1 MEIYTE
7 MIVRKRQ
14 ILQQMMQAAAQRISR
29 NKVQHIMQQQQ
40 QPLPEYLPDDGP
52 LTSEQIEQIKQSAR
66 AKYA

>member
-29 NKVQHIMQQQQ
+29 NRVQHMMQQQ

-52 LTSEQIEQIKQSAR
+52 LTSEQITQIKNSAR